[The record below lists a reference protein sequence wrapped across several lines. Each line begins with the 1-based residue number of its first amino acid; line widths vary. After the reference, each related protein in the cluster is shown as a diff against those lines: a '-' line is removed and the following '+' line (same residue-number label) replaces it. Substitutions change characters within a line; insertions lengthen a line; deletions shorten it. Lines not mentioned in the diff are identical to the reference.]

1 MLMLIRGKSGHPRIN
16 SYWFGDFFCL
26 MGVSKVREVN
36 VGTLP
41 VLLTKPEILII
52 GGGTIALHKA
62 RILIKNEV
70 SFTLLAL
77 QICGDLLNLNIPIQ
91 QRKLSAKDL
100 RRVHI
105 VVDASGNPSV
115 AKLVLKEKKQR
126 YLLFNCVDQP
136 DLCDFYFSS
145 LLVYGKLKIAVSTD
159 GCSPT
164 IGQIVRDKIA
174 STIPKDIQLLAEEK
188 GRERQQGEINTLST
202 KEQCN
207 KLFSTVYLIGCGPG
221 NVDMLTLKAYRTIQQ
236 MDVVLYDHLVT
247 QEVLDLIPQ
256 QAQRISVGKQKGQHS
271 FRQEQINELI
281 FEQAKS
287 GLKIAR
293 LKSGDPYIFGRG
305 AEEAEYLIERGIKV
319 EVISGISSAI
329 AGPTGAGIPPTAR
342 GYATNMSIVSAHLAG
357 NRINTDWLPLLKIP
371 NHTTIVLMGLS
382 FATIIA
388 QMAID
393 SGVSRS
399 IPVAIIANASR
410 PNQQVLITDIEQL
423 PQTAKQAQRPAIIVI
438 GDVVNLHKVL
448 HVTAVC

>member
-1 MLMLIRGKSGHPRIN
+1 MTRTQTPDKGANM
-16 SYWFGDFFCL
+16 
-26 MGVSKVREVN
+26 
-36 VGTLP
+36 GTLP
-41 VLLTKPEILII
+41 ILLTKPEILLI
-52 GGGTIALHKA
+52 GGGKIALHKA
-62 RILIKNEV
+62 RVLLKNNV
-70 SFTLLAL
+70 PFTLIAP
-77 QICGDLLNLNIPIQ
+77 QVCAELLNLDLPVQ
-91 QRKLSAKDL
+91 QRELCAKDL
-100 RRVHI
+100 NHAQI
-105 VVDASGNPSV
+105 IVDATGNPNV
-115 AKLVLKEKKQR
+115 AKLVMREKKQR
-126 YLLFNCVDQP
+126 DFLFNCVDQP

-145 LLVYGKLKIAVSTD
+145 LLNYGNLKIAVSTD
-159 GCSPT
+159 GCSPS
-164 IGQIVRDKIA
+164 IGQVVRDKIA
-174 STIPKDIQLLAEEK
+174 TIIPDNIQLLLEDRK
-188 GRERQQGEINTLST
+188 QNREQGEINISIS

-221 NVDMLTLKAYRTIQQ
+221 GIDMLTLKAYRTIQQ

-247 QEVLDLIPQ
+247 QEVLDLIPP
-256 QAQRISVGKQKGQHS
+256 QAQRIPVGKQKGEHS

-305 AEEAEYLIERGIKV
+305 AEEAEYLIKRGIRV

-329 AGPTGAGIPPTAR
+329 AGPTCAGIPPTAR

-382 FATIIA
+382 FATHIA

-399 IPVAIIANASR
+399 TPVAIIANASR

-423 PQTAKQAQRPAIIVI
+423 PQTAKKARRPAILVI
-438 GDVVNLHKVL
+438 GDVVNLHQTLNYIVPHQQTHL
-448 HVTAVC
+448 A